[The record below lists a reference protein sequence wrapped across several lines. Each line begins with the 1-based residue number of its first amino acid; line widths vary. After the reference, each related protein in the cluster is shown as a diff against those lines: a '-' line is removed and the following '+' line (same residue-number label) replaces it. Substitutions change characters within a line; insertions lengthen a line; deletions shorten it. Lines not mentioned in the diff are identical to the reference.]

1 MLEEANRP
9 SSGNPTCGPKFSVLV
24 AFRNREVARV
34 ERFLQGFAGQTYRDF
49 DLIFVDYGST
59 PELSAATEKLL
70 KGFAFARYLYNDTRG
85 MPWNRAHALN
95 SGAQVSRGEY
105 ILCTDVDLIY
115 SNAVLAELA
124 AAAEPKAVLLG
135 GFLLLP
141 SDFGQWERLPKGDVT
156 GLRAGPTGSIGA
168 VQLAPRDMFFQVR
181 GFDEFFKVWG
191 VEDFDLNRRLEQAG
205 CTVRRRS
212 LSPIYHQWHPS
223 GSAPEMPA
231 GWLEV
236 MNFHCLTGF
245 AREGREQQPWGV
257 CLDAGLRPSRR
268 VDPRDSAVKRYEL
281 PAWRRSAVLPVEYPG
296 LNAWEKILFMRKFL
310 GDFAG
315 AKGGEVFVCEVRSSF
330 RIKIWELLGRTVLR
344 HLCRPVGGRRYF
356 EYQREA
362 RDVIWYTIALSD
374 LVADYD
380 IADER
385 DVTRYILVRK

>member
-9 SSGNPTCGPKFSVLV
+9 SSGNVAPAPKLSVLA

-49 DLIFVDYGST
+49 ELIFVDYGSS

-70 KGFAFARYLYNDTRG
+70 KGYPFARYLYNDTRG

-105 ILCTDVDLIY
+105 ILCTDVDLVY
-115 SNAVLAELA
+115 SHAVLAELA
-124 AAAEPKAVLLG
+124 AAAEAKSVLQG
-135 GFLLLP
+135 GFHLLP
-141 SDFGQWERLPKGDVT
+141 RDFSEWERLSGGEVA
-156 GLRAGPTGSIGA
+156 GLRPGPDGSIGA
-168 VQLAPRDMFFQVR
+168 IQLAPRERFFQVR
-181 GFDEFFKVWG
+181 GFDEFFRVWG
-191 VEDFDLNRRLEQAG
+191 VEDYDLNRRLEKAG
-205 CTVRRRS
+205 CTVRRLA

-245 AREGREQQPWGV
+245 APGGREQRPWGV
-257 CLDAGLRPSRR
+257 CLDARLRPSRR
-268 VDPRDSAVKRYEL
+268 IDPRDPAIKRYEL
-281 PAWRRSAVLPVEYPG
+281 PAWRSAALPVEYPG

-310 GDFAG
+310 GDFAA
-315 AKGGEVFVCEVRSSF
+315 AKSGEVFVCEVHSSF

-356 EYQREA
+356 EYRREA
-362 RDVIWYTIALSD
+362 RDVIWYTIVLSG
-374 LVADYD
+374 LVADYN
-380 IADER
+380 IMEER
-385 DVTRYILVRK
+385 RVTRYSLVRK